1 MARMLQ
7 ALKNLEARSVRPAV
21 ARMPV
26 EAAAESVSKLE
37 PVLAAPA
44 AVASSEAILPAAMQ
58 VVDKLDA
65 VVANELAGFSTP
77 ESLSFLADM
86 PDYGFTDFAFFG
98 QKVSRDS
105 VEEVAETFI
114 SREPRE
120 NSPTG
125 EVTELPVAPSIVLP
139 AEPEIPAAQV
149 ERVAPVVAK
158 PVEEARELRKPV
170 LRVPVQE
177 PCALERQVRRT
188 LSDATRSQPIVEL
201 VDRLER
207 DLEQSGSKIVTFVT
221 LGGEKAA
228 FASLLHVATISAE
241 RLANVLLVDGDSSR
255 CRLSVGMEQGQA
267 RGLCEV
273 VGGTAESKECIA
285 KTATGGLSFLPAG
298 QLRHYDFS
306 TAGSGLESSLAELSG
321 EFDRVLIDAGR
332 AGEPGV
338 AALARQADATYL
350 VVELGSV
357 ETSAAQAAL
366 AELRAAGA
374 RVLGCIAT

>member
-7 ALKNLEARSVRPAV
+7 ALKNLESRSVRPQV
-21 ARMPV
+21 DKTPV
-26 EAAAESVSKLE
+26 EKAKEPVSKPE
-37 PVLAAPA
+37 PVLAAPVA
-44 AVASSEAILPAAMQ
+44 ATSSEAIVPAAMQ

-77 ESLSFLADM
+77 ESLSFLAET

-98 QKVSRDS
+98 RKVSGES
-105 VEEVAETFI
+105 VDEVAERFSSPEPTFNAA
-114 SREPRE
+114 PAQMK
-120 NSPTG
+120 TG
-125 EVTELPVAPSIVLP
+125 ELVSSP
-139 AEPEIPAAQV
+139 AEPEIPVAKV
-149 ERVAPVVAK
+149 ERAAPAVAK
-158 PVEEARELRKPV
+158 PVEEEREVRRPALSA
-170 LRVPVQE
+170 PVQE
-177 PCALERQVRRT
+177 PCAWERQVRRT
-188 LSDATRSQPIVEL
+188 LSDPTRSQPIVEL

-207 DLEQSGSKIVTFVT
+207 DLEQSGSKLVTFVT
-221 LGGEKAA
+221 LGSDKAS

-241 RLANVLLVDGDSSR
+241 RLAGVLLVDGDSSR

-273 VGGTAESKECIA
+273 VSGTTASKECIV

-306 TAGSGLESSLAELSG
+306 TAGSGLESSLSELSG
-321 EFDRVLIDAGR
+321 EYDRVLIDAGR

-350 VVELGSV
+350 VVELGTV

-366 AELRAAGA
+366 AELRATGA

>member
-7 ALKNLEARSVRPAV
+7 ALKNLEARTVRPAV
-21 ARMPV
+21 DKTPV
-26 EAAAESVSKLE
+26 EKLKEPVSKPE
-37 PVLAAPA
+37 PVLATPVD
-44 AVASSEAILPAAMQ
+44 VASSEAIVPTAMQ

-65 VVANELAGFSTP
+65 AVAHELAGFSTP
-77 ESLSFLADM
+77 ESLAMLAGT
-86 PDYGFTDFAFFG
+86 PEYGFSDFAFFG
-98 QKVSRDS
+98 QKVNDGSFEKTA
-105 VEEVAETFI
+105 EEVAFRETGFRAAPAPLRAEEFPQNE
-114 SREPRE
+114 SVKTAVNP
-120 NSPTG
+120 G
-125 EVTELPVAPSIVLP
+125 KMPVAPSG
-139 AEPEIPAAQV
+139 
-149 ERVAPVVAK
+149 R
-158 PVEEARELRKPV
+158 PV

-188 LSDATRSQPIVEL
+188 LSDPTRSQPIVEL

-221 LGGEKAA
+221 LGGEKAS
-228 FASLLHVATISAE
+228 FASLLHVATILAE
-241 RLANVLLVDGDSSR
+241 REGGVLLVDGDSSR
-255 CRLSVGMEQGQA
+255 CWLSAGMEQGQT
-267 RGLCEV
+267 RGLCEM
-273 VGGTAESKECIA
+273 VGGTAASKECIV

-350 VVELGSV
+350 VIELGAV
-357 ETSAAQAAL
+357 ETSAAQTAL
-366 AELRAAGA
+366 AELRASGA
-374 RVLGCIAT
+374 RVLGCIAI